1 MKQSA
6 EPKGRPSANGAGNPP
21 AAIDCLLANVTRT
34 NPQVSLGSSFS
45 KVRISSAVSSSVT
58 GVTFGEFC
66 DLAASEGTA
75 LTTPLVDAVEQ
86 LSAPER
92 LRVRIGIATGPVVV
106 GDLIGAGAAQEQ
118 AVVGETPN
126 LAARLQALADPGAVV
141 IAQSTHRLT
150 GGLFE
155 YEDLG
160 AVAANA
166 GAGVAGAVRAPSRAG
181 SRR

>member
-1 MKQSA
+1 ML
-6 EPKGRPSANGAGNPP
+6 PSNVHPEFARFARRGGVE
-21 AAIDCLLANVTRT
+21 CLCIRQPSNRT

-45 KVRISSAVSSSVT
+45 KVRISSAVT